1 MNMITLKSS
10 YDSQDE
16 VDVARHSVTVGELMR
31 ILSICDPDS
40 AVVLHT
46 ELPFGDW
53 YSNIDKMPIK

>member
-1 MNMITLKSS
+1 MNTITLKSS

-53 YSNIDKMPIK
+53 YSNIDKVDVV